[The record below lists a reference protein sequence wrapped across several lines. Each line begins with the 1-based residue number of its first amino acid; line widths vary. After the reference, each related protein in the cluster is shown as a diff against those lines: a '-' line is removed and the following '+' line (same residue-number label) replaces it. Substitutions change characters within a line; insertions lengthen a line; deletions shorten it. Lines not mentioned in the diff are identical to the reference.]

1 MTNKNTTKNNN
12 KVKNNPNPSTS
23 RIFST
28 VNNIFKIIITISI
41 SNNMDNESTTS
52 SITFPSFQKK
62 KVKQDKIEEFINKFL
77 SRKKM
82 V

>member
-41 SNNMDNESTTS
+41 SNNMDNESTSS
-52 SITFPSFQKK
+52 SITLPSFQKR
-62 KVKQDKIEEFINKFL
+62 KVKKDKIEEFINKIV
-77 SRKKM
+77 SHKRM
-82 V
+82 I

>member
-1 MTNKNTTKNNN
+1 
-12 KVKNNPNPSTS
+12 
-23 RIFST
+23 
-28 VNNIFKIIITISI
+28 
-41 SNNMDNESTTS
+41 MDNESTTS